1 MMRRTSTFVVALG
14 LALGAGTVLAKKPVI
29 VDEGGIGKHWK
40 AAPGAT
46 FPAPGYPAQ
55 MKERGATVCLSIAYT
70 VDENG
75 VPGELMLMDSWSRDA
90 QNQAMLDDDLE
101 PFVQSAGVTLLG
113 WRFAPR
119 EEGKPV
125 AVRTTATMVFN
136 ASAGMPAGEIVQNCR
151 TKNLQARLDTRRG
164 RRMDEATRTYLSQ
177 TQTIGSDRAR
187 ADAESA
193 AIARDAARTG
203 GN

>member
-1 MMRRTSTFVVALG
+1 MSRRTSTMVVALG
-14 LALGAGTVLAKKPVI
+14 LALGAGAVFAKKPLV

-46 FPAPGYPAQ
+46 FPAPGYPAR

-75 VPGELMLMDSWSRDA
+75 VPGELMLMDTWSRDA
-90 QNQAMLDDDLE
+90 QDQAMLDDDLE

-119 EEGKPV
+119 EDGKPV
-125 AVRTTATMVFN
+125 PVRTTATMVFN
-136 ASAGMPAGEIVQNCR
+136 GSSTMPASEIVQNCR
-151 TKNLQARLDTRRG
+151 TKNLQARLNTRRG

-177 TQTIGSDRAR
+177 SQALGSDRAR
-187 ADAESA
+187 AEAESA
-193 AIARDAARTG
+193 AIARDALRSG